1 MEIVILVWGD
11 NFKMNQNSN
20 VKIEIT
26 SKCPVITAFRN
37 EPKFMP
43 WAKVKKFVI
52 K

>member
-37 EPKFMP
+37 EPNLCRGQKLRNLS
-43 WAKVKKFVI
+43 
-52 K
+52 